1 MTQAQQR
8 PELDRDRDQ
17 RSDLDTRA
25 PSIEQASPE
34 SGREGD
40 TITIRGNHLMA
51 VDKVNFQVGQDSRRG
66 EVVHRGEDNQ
76 VKVRVPR
83 DLPAGG
89 GQISVSNAAGESN
102 RLKFTVRS

>member
-8 PELDRDRDQ
+8 P
-17 RSDLDTRA
+17 DLDKDLAARA

-34 SGREGD
+34 SGSEGD
-40 TITIRGNHLMA
+40 TIIIRGRNLAA
-51 VDKVNFQVGQDSRRG
+51 VEQVTFQVGQDSRRG
-66 EVVHRGEDNQ
+66 EIVHRGEDDQ

-83 DLPAGG
+83 GLAAGG
-89 GQISVSNAAGESN
+89 GQVLLSSAAGESN

>member
-8 PELDRDRDQ
+8 PELDRDRELG
-17 RSDLDTRA
+17 LDTRA

-40 TITIRGNHLMA
+40 TITIRGSRLVS
-51 VDKVNFQVGQDSRRG
+51 VDKCTFQIGQDSRRG

-83 DLPAGG
+83 GLPAGA
-89 GQISVSNAAGESN
+89 GQISVSNGTGESN
-102 RLKFTVRS
+102 TLKFTVRS

>member
-8 PELDRDRDQ
+8 PELDRDRD
-17 RSDLDTRA
+17 RDRDLDTRA

-40 TITIRGNHLMA
+40 TITIRGSHLVS
-51 VDKVNFQVGQDSRRG
+51 VDKCTFQVGQDSRRG

-83 DLPAGG
+83 GLSAGG
-89 GQISVSNAAGESN
+89 GQISVSNGTGESN
-102 RLKFTVRS
+102 KIKFTVRS